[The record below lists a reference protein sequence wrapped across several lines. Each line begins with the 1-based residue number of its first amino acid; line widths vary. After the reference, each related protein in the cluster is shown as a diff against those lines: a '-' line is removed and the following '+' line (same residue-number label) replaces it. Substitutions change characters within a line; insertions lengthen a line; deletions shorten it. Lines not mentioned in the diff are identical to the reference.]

1 MNRSSKWLHAAV
13 ASCALVLV
21 ACGSSG
27 TGTGGGPKT
36 GTLHLAFVYATTSQ
50 NPFQEMALGAAAGA
64 ADAGDVDLTETAPPS
79 INGPQEV
86 SQFQAAVRTARD
98 GVAME
103 TLTPDLFVRP
113 LQQAAAARV
122 PLATVDTVPP
132 AGGTVELYVGNDNT
146 ELGRSLATEI
156 IKQIPAGTTGE
167 VVLGNDIPGL
177 DLLSQRLD
185 GMKAVLQ
192 EQRPTLTVLGP
203 FDTGSEPTDNYN
215 KWNNTVKAHPDA
227 VAYLG
232 AGASDA
238 VSLSLIQKNTGR
250 RMLVGSCDPD
260 AQALIGVKDGYVAA
274 LASPEHWLKGYIAIR
289 LLAEHARTGKPLTQG
304 WWNPGGLIINAAN
317 IDDIIARQQNDQS
330 RRQWF
335 ADAAARQLA
344 DPGSYLRPL
353 AEAK

>member
-1 MNRSSKWLHAAV
+1 GEVFL
-13 ASCALVLV
+13 
-21 ACGSSG
+21 
-27 TGTGGGPKT
+27 P
-36 GTLHLAFVYATTSQ
+36 Q
-50 NPFQEMALGAAAGA
+50 PP
-64 ADAGDVDLTETAPPS
+64 PPS
-79 INGPQEV
+79 ITGPL
-86 SQFQAAVRTARD
+86 QFPQSPAAGPPPRD
-98 GVAME
+98 GIAME

-113 LQQAAAARV
+113 LQQAAAAGV

-132 AGGTVELYVGNDNT
+132 TGADVGLYVGNDNT
-146 ELGRSLATEI
+146 ELGRSLAMEI
-156 IKQIPAGTTGE
+156 IEHIPVGTTGD

-177 DLLSQRLD
+177 TLLSQRLD

-227 VAYLG
+227 IAYLG

-260 AQALIGVKDGYVAA
+260 AQALVGVKDGYVAA
-274 LASPEHWLKGYIAIR
+274 LASPEHWLKGYLAIR
-289 LLAEHARTGKPLTQG
+289 LLAEHARSGKPLTQG

-317 IDDIIARQQNDQS
+317 IDEIIARQQSDAS

-335 ADAAARQLA
+335 AATAERQLA

-353 AEAK
+353 ADAK

>member
-1 MNRSSKWLHAAV
+1 MNRPNNWLRGAIAC
-13 ASCALVLV
+13 CALVLV
-21 ACGSSG
+21 ACGSGTRSADGPKSG
-27 TGTGGGPKT
+27 T
-36 GTLHLAFVYATTSQ
+36 LRMAFVYATTSQ

-64 ADAGDVDLTETAPPS
+64 ADAGDIDLTETAPPG

-98 GVAME
+98 GIAME

-113 LQQAAAARV
+113 LQQAAAAGV

-132 AGGTVELYVGNDNT
+132 AGTKVGLYVGNDNT

-156 IKQIPAGTTGE
+156 IKQIPVGTTGE

-177 DLLSQRLD
+177 DLLSQRLE

-215 KWNNTVKAHPDA
+215 KWNNTVKAHPNA

-238 VSLSLIQKNTGR
+238 VSLALIQKNTGR
-250 RMLVGSCDPD
+250 RLLVGSCDPD
-260 AQALIGVKDGYVAA
+260 SQALAAVKDGYAAA

-289 LLAEHARTGKPLTQG
+289 LLAEHARTGKPLTEG

-317 IDDIIARQQNDQS
+317 IDEIIARQQNDQS

-344 DPGSYLRPL
+344 APADYLRPL
-353 AEAK
+353 SEAK